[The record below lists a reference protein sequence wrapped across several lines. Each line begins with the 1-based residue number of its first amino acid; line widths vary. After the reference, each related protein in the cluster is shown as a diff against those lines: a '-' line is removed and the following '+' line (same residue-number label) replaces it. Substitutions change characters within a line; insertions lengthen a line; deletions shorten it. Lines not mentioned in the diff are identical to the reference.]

1 MNSKKKGSDNPK
13 ITQIPILKT
22 NIVTH
27 KYKSWPDQNTKLKDD
42 VDKKNKKRRGIAL
55 KLPQNRLN

>member
-1 MNSKKKGSDNPK
+1 MKSCMNSKKKGSDNPK

-42 VDKKNKKRRGIAL
+42 VDKKIKKGEA
-55 KLPQNRLN
+55 